1 MYLAHISQKSTGLS
15 NLWHCH
21 QPAERLVPYYRA
33 GWQTQCSWWPMGSG
47 LHSLRGPSQK
57 SVYHFISYVTTTS
70 SKTQI
75 LDSKWEPLLIFTLRT
90 SSGSLK
96 KGKFPSCYH
105 LDSFKLFLKWTK
117 SDLKK
122 KKKKTCLREKP
133 QISGHTG
140 YVYEDGKN
148 YHVCTSLLSVLFSQ
162 LH

>member
-57 SVYHFISYVTTTS
+57 SVYQFISYVTTTS

-122 KKKKTCLREKP
+122 KKKNLFEGKTPDIRAHWICLRRWK
-133 QISGHTG
+133 
-140 YVYEDGKN
+140 K
-148 YHVCTSLLSVLFSQ
+148 LSCLYFTT
-162 LH
+162 